1 MMRFWHALPEGWE
14 LMGYEEFLEIRQKMI
29 AKVIKAGFEH
39 LTAAHHIPTAT
50 AVAERRA
57 TFAELAEQG
66 ESLTVE
72 FKSSMI
78 HSYKPEVP
86 EKVIIGSVIKTI
98 AAFLNSEGGTLVIGA
113 DDDAHPLGID
123 VDLQTKNFTR
133 DSYENFIMTAISNAI
148 DTVAAAR
155 CRVRFENLGD
165 ATVCLV
171 DVESSSRPV
180 YATTDKGKD
189 VFFVRTGN
197 ATRALET
204 KEVVAYIQD
213 RFGVA

>member
-1 MMRFWHALPEGWE
+1 MA
-14 LMGYEEFLEIRQKMI
+14 Q
-29 AKVIKAGFEH
+29 VIKAGFAR
-39 LTAAHHIPTAT
+39 LSATHHTPTAE
-50 AVAERRA
+50 AVVERA
-57 TFAELAEQG
+57 STFAELAQLG

-78 HSYKPEVP
+78 HSYRADVP
-86 EKVIIGSVIKTI
+86 EKVITGSVLKTI
-98 AAFLNSEGGTLVIGA
+98 AAFLNTEGGTLVIGA

-123 VDLQTKNFTR
+123 ADLKTKNFNR
-133 DSYENFIMTAISNAI
+133 DSYENFIITSIANAI

-155 CRVRFENLGD
+155 CRVRFENLGET
-165 ATVCLV
+165 TVCLV
-171 DVESSSRPV
+171 DVEPSSRPV
-180 YATTDKGKD
+180 YASTEKGKD